1 MHLISTVDILSITE
15 DTKLVKAYNNE
26 RSVIWQKQWTYSKS
40 NIIIKYDVFIKWY
53 NLFER
58 WGFK

>member
-26 RSVIWQKQWTYSKS
+26 RSVICQKQWTYSKS
-40 NIIIKYDVFIKWY
+40 NIIIKYDVFNKMV
-53 NLFER
+53 
-58 WGFK
+58 